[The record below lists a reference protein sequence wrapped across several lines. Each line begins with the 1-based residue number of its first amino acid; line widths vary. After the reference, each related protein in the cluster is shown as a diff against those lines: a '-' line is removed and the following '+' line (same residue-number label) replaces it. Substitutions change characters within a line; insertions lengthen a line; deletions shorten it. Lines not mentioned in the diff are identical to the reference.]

1 MRERDGERP
10 TRSPAFPTLVVAAL
24 LVVSGCSAMGTAP
37 DAGADE
43 LPSAEAAADRYASLD
58 SISATVTTVQTRN
71 GTTTTTVTRKRQ
83 RLDPWAYRSRV
94 RSVNRSADARP
105 PLVAEGGFVVVNES
119 TFTYYDPA
127 SERFSRAEIR
137 ASDGDGDGDDDP
149 PYPRLIGAARSGDAV
164 ERPTATPG
172 VPSLPTVPVSGGD
185 GNGSAAYREGTV
197 TVAYAGTE
205 TVGGRETYRL
215 ELTPNAPNMSLRSE
229 TLWLDSEYLYPLKRH
244 VEFVARG
251 TDYEFTSTYG
261 NVTFNP
267 TIEPGAFRVDPEEV
281 PPEARE
287 VRIDNYASASAM
299 AEAVAFPVPEPSVPS
314 GFALESASYR
324 STDPEVASLRYE
336 RAGAADES
344 GARIRV
350 FVFGEATEVTSGT
363 PVRVGPHEA
372 RRSATEDGAEITWVA
387 DGYTYRVSGEVGNGT
402 LVAVARSVA
411 ETA

>member
-1 MRERDGERP
+1 MRDRDGDP
-10 TRSPAFPTLVVAAL
+10 SARSPALPTLVVAAL
-24 LVVSGCSAMGTAP
+24 LVVSGCSAIGTAP

-58 SISATVTTVQTRN
+58 SITATVTTVQARN
-71 GTTTTTVTRKRQ
+71 GTVTTTVTRKRQ

-94 RSVNRSADARP
+94 RSVNRSAGARP
-105 PLVAEGGFVVVNES
+105 PLVAEGGFVVVNGS
-119 TFTYYDPA
+119 TFAYYDPA

-137 ASDGDGDGDDDP
+137 ASDDDADDDP

-215 ELTPNAPNMSLRSE
+215 EVTPNSPNMSLRSE

-267 TIEPGAFRVDPEEV
+267 TIEPGTFRVDPKEV

-299 AEAVAFPVPEPSVPS
+299 AEAVEFPVPEPSVPS
-314 GFALESASYR
+314 GFELDVASYR

-336 RAGAADES
+336 RAGTADES
-344 GARIRV
+344 RAGIRV
-350 FVFGEATEVTSGT
+350 FVFGEATAVTSGT
-363 PVRVGPHEA
+363 PVRVGPHDA

-387 DGYTYRVSGEVGNGT
+387 DGYTYRVSGDVGNET